1 MAGFGVV
8 TVAYV
13 LAGLAAWGVAE
24 SASGARP
31 LATTLVADVA
41 ATVVVFLGS
50 LVVGNASLYDPY
62 WSIAPPVMAFAWAA
76 PFTAQQL
83 VILAWAIR
91 LTANWAA
98 GWRGL
103 GHEDWRYV
111 RMREQR
117 PQWLPFWVVSLVG
130 IMVVPTLVVF
140 AGMLPVWVAPNE
152 PWSAL
157 DTVAV
162 MVGLGAVAIEAVADR
177 QVRRFTA
184 DPANRGKVLDRGL
197 WRWSRHPNYLG
208 EILFWFALWLFA
220 PTPWWTA
227 AGPVAMVLLFVFVS
241 VPLMDR
247 RSLQRRPGYADYM
260 RRTPALLPIFRFRS
274 GSPPA
279 SRRS

>member
-1 MAGFGVV
+1 MAFDRGVV
-8 TVAYV
+8 VLVYA
-13 LAGLAAWGVAE
+13 LAGGAAWAVG
-24 SASGARP
+24 GRP
-31 LATTLVADVA
+31 ATLTATLLADLA
-41 ATVVVFLGS
+41 ATVVVFLAS
-50 LVVGNASLYDPY
+50 LVVNNASLYDPY
-62 WSIAPPVMAFAWAA
+62 WSVAPPVIAIAWAW
-76 PFTAQQL
+76 PPTPL
-83 VILAWAIR
+83 HVVILVWAIR
-91 LTANWAA
+91 LTANWAFS
-98 GWRGL
+98 WRGL

-111 RMREQR
+111 QMREQR
-117 PQWLPFWVVSLVG
+117 PPWLPFWVVSLVG
-130 IMVVPTLVVF
+130 IQLVPTLVVF
-140 AGMLPVWVAPNE
+140 AGMLPVWVALRE

-162 MVGLGAVAIEAVADR
+162 VVGLTAVVIEAVADR

-208 EILFWFALWLFA
+208 EILFWFAMWLSA

-227 AGPVAMVLLFVFVS
+227 AGPVAMVLLFVVVS

-260 RRTPALLPIFRFRS
+260 RRTPALLPTFRS
-274 GSPPA
+274 RSGPPPA